1 MPMLTL
7 DLDWE
12 PVSLDEID
20 PEWLNA
26 GADADEDTKA
36 DFLAELED
44 SEDAENSGAGE
55 KTTDERLERAKK
67 ELREKIAQ
75 CDAIPEITERRDFLI
90 WIGAQRKAFLTALE
104 ILENA

>member
-26 GADADEDTKA
+26 GAGADEDTDA

-44 SEDAENSGAGE
+44 SDDPNDSGAGE
-55 KTTDERLERAKK
+55 KTLDERLDLAKK

-75 CDAIPEITERRDFLI
+75 CDAIPEITERPDFLI
-90 WIGAQRKAFLTALE
+90 WVGAQRKAFLTALE